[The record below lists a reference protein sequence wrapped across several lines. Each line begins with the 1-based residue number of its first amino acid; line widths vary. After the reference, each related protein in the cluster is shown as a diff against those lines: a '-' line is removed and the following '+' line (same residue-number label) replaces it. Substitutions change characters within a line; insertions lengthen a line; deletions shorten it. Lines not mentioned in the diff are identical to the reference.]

1 MQRAISTVL
10 EEIHYM
16 PITKLS
22 SLMRDRVV
30 SPIEVTQAFLKRI
43 DQHDKSMN
51 AFITVMADE
60 AEMTAKQVEID
71 LSNGVYKGPL
81 QGIPIALKDLY
92 FTKGVRTTGGSRI
105 LSDFIPSKDSTVTQL
120 LRKAGSIIIGK
131 TNMHEFAF
139 GVTNLNPHYGPCLN
153 PWNENH
159 IPGGS
164 SGGSGAAVITGL
176 CSAAM
181 GSDTGGSIRIPAAL
195 CGTVGLKP
203 TYGRVSRNG
212 LIPLS
217 WSLDHAGP
225 LTRTVQDAA
234 IILQA
239 IAGHD
244 PEDEST
250 SQLPVPSFLENL
262 DGGVEGLRIGVP
274 VSPFFEELDPG
285 VKKTIEKAITHLSS
299 LGAQIEE
306 VSIPHIQEAASVFL
320 AILLPEAYNYHL
332 QYLGTR
338 SEDYGADV
346 RDRVSV
352 AALVS
357 AADFVQAQRVR
368 RLLKLEMA
376 TVLTKVDALITPT
389 VPIPAPRVDAFRI
402 SESPKALSTR
412 NALSRFT
419 SPFNLVGLPAL
430 SVPCGLTDNQLPV
443 GLQIVGRPYE
453 EQTIIR
459 IGHTYESTTEWHS
472 LRPPGF

>member
-1 MQRAISTVL
+1 MRRAITAMVDD
-10 EEIHYM
+10 IHYM
-16 PITKLS
+16 PITMLR

-43 DQHDKSMN
+43 DQHDSSIN
-51 AFITVMADE
+51 SFITVMADE
-60 AEMTAKQVEID
+60 AEMAAKQVEID
-71 LSNGVYKGPL
+71 LSSGVYRGPL

-105 LSDFIPSKDSTVTQL
+105 LSDFMPNKDSTVTEL
-120 LRKAGSIIIGK
+120 LRDAGSIIIGK

-139 GVTNLNPHYGPCLN
+139 GVTNLNPHYGSCLN

-164 SGGSGAAVITGL
+164 SGGSGAAVIAGL

-212 LIPLS
+212 LLPLS

-234 IILQA
+234 LILQA

-244 PEDEST
+244 PEDGST
-250 SQLPVPSFLENL
+250 SQIPVPNFLENL

-274 VSPFFEELDPG
+274 VSPFLEGLDPG
-285 VKKTIEKAITHLSS
+285 VTKAIEKAITHLSS
-299 LGAQIEE
+299 LGARVEE
-306 VSIPHIQEAASVFL
+306 VSIPHIEEATSVFL
-320 AILLPEAYNYHL
+320 SILLPEAYNYHL
-332 QYLGTR
+332 RYLETN
-338 SEDYGADV
+338 SEDYGSDV
-346 RDRVSV
+346 RDRMSV

-357 AADFVQAQRVR
+357 AVDFVQAQRVR
-368 RLLKLEMA
+368 RLLKLEMG
-376 TVLTKVDALITPT
+376 TVLRKVDALITPT

-402 SESPKALSTR
+402 SDSPEALSTR

-419 SPFNLVGLPAL
+419 APFNLVGLPAL
-430 SVPCGLTDNQLPV
+430 SVPCGMTDNQLPV
-443 GLQIVGRPYE
+443 GLQLVGRPYD